1 MRDPLKNLRL
11 LLLLVLCASIPT
23 LINGQEVRVKNESF
37 EPLEG
42 ANLLLLDD
50 SVGYVSDP
58 NGRFDL
64 QVAEPKLAW
73 VSFVGYE
80 GQAVTIRPDQDLI
93 IILRTSNRVLSE
105 AIVEGFTGKQSLS
118 RQAGAISAITPGT
131 LSRFD
136 ESSLVNAVNTV
147 PGIRFEQRA
156 GGSYRVSI
164 RGSSIRSPF
173 GVRNVKVY
181 WNGIPFTEPGG
192 NTFLN
197 LLDLN
202 NTAKLEIMKG
212 PSASAFGA
220 GNGGVIK
227 IQSTDLSTLSNA
239 SLLSASFGSFGAQK
253 FSGSHNVL
261 NENSSLTLKWSNQQS
276 DGYREHNALD
286 RTTVE
291 LDGLFFPSEK
301 RTITASILYSDLFYE
316 IPGGLNPD
324 QRAENPRQSRPRSI
338 ERNASIAN
346 EFFLFTVGQEYQI
359 HENWSNQTNLG
370 LSTSDFENP
379 FILDYKSDNQQ
390 VFSLRSEF
398 ENKLS
403 MGGKPLNLSYGI
415 EYQKSFFDGKNFGNI
430 GGEADTIRFA
440 DEVEIDQ
447 RLFFANLDYQLSDKT
462 SLTFGLSQNALEYDI
477 NRTIDRINNA
487 PQRFVKEFDGV
498 WSPRLAISQQVGSN
512 YSIHFS
518 VMKGFSPPTT
528 TEVRTNEGSIN
539 LGLQAETGTNYELN
553 FRGSAAQKRLS
564 FDLALFY
571 FQLSDAIT
579 TFTDG
584 QGVVL
589 FRNAGETSQ
598 KGLELSTRMDWLSS
612 PTGVIQGLSTSLAY
626 TYHDFQFE
634 DYIDDGDDFSG
645 MALPGTAPHVLNIQ
659 TDLMLK
665 GGAYLNLTYHYSDPI
680 PLNDANTFFSRAYNL
695 VNLRAGYKGSLFNLP
710 IELYGGVDNLFDVS
724 YSLGNDLNAFGRR
737 YFQPAATI
745 NYYFG
750 LKVKLDH

>member
-1 MRDPLKNLRL
+1 MHYLVKKLRL
-11 LLLLVLCASIPT
+11 LAILFLCSSISELLH
-23 LINGQEVRVKNESF
+23 GQEVFVRNESL
-37 EPLEG
+37 EPLVG
-42 ANLLLLDD
+42 ANLSLLCD
-50 SVGYVSDP
+50 SIGYVSDQ
-58 NGRFDL
+58 NGAFDIR
-64 QVAEPKLAW
+64 VAEPTLVW

-80 GQAVTIRPDQDLI
+80 RQRITIRPGEERI
-93 IILRTSNRVLSE
+93 IILSTSTKILSE
-105 AIVEGFTGKQSLS
+105 TVVEGFSGKQSLN
-118 RQAGAISAITPGT
+118 RQAGAISAISPGA

-197 LLDLN
+197 LLDVN

-227 IQSTDLSTLSNA
+227 IQSTDLSRLSNA
-239 SLLSASFGSFGAQK
+239 SVLGVSFGSFGAQK

-261 NENSSLTLKWSNQQS
+261 NKNSSLTLKWSSQQS

-286 RTTVE
+286 RTTIE
-291 LDGLFFPSEK
+291 LDGLFFPSDK

-316 IPGGLNPD
+316 IPGGLNPE
-324 QRAENPRQSRPRSI
+324 QRADNPRQSRPRSI

-346 EFFLFTVGQEYQI
+346 EYYLFTVGQEYQMN
-359 HENWSNQTNLG
+359 ENWSNKTNLG

-398 ENKLS
+398 ANELS
-403 MGGKPLNLSYGI
+403 LGGKPLNLSYGI
-415 EYQKSFFDGKNFGNI
+415 EYQKSFFDGKNFGNVN
-430 GGEADTIRFA
+430 GAADTIRFA
-440 DEVEIDQ
+440 DEIEIDQ

-462 SLTFGLSQNALEYDI
+462 SLTFGLSQNTLEYEI
-477 NRTIDRINNA
+477 NRTIDKINNA
-487 PQRFVKEFDGV
+487 PQRFVKEFDGI
-498 WSPRLAISQQVGSN
+498 WSPRLAISQQLSSN
-512 YSIHFS
+512 SSIHLS

-553 FRGSAAQKRLS
+553 FRGAMAEKRLS
-564 FDLALFY
+564 FDLTLFY

-612 PTGVIQGLSTSLAY
+612 STGPIEGLSTSLAY

-634 DYIDDGDDFSG
+634 NYIDDGDDFSG
-645 MALPGTAPHVLNIQ
+645 MALPGTSPHVVNIQ
-659 TDLMLK
+659 TDLVLK
-665 GGAYLNLTYHYSDPI
+665 SGAYLNLTYHYSDPI

-695 VNLRAGYKGSLFNLP
+695 VNLRAGYKGRLMRQA
-710 IELYGGVDNLFDVS
+710 IELYAGVDNLFDVS

-750 LKVKLDH
+750 LKLKLNH

>member
-1 MRDPLKNLRL
+1 MPAFLH
-11 LLLLVLCASIPT
+11 A
-23 LINGQEVRVKNESF
+23 QEVIVKNESLK
-37 EPLEG
+37 PLEG
-42 ANLLLLDD
+42 ANLLLLPD
-50 SVGYVSDP
+50 SAGYVSDAD
-58 NGRFDL
+58 GKFDF
-64 QVAEPKLAW
+64 QISEPRSVV
-73 VSFVGYE
+73 VSFLGYE
-80 GQAVTIRPDQDLI
+80 KQTLTLLPEGQQI
-93 IILRTSNRVLSE
+93 IVLRTSNRVLSE
-105 AIVEGFTGKQSLS
+105 TIVEGFSGKQSLS
-118 RQAGAISAITPGT
+118 RQAGAISAISPSA

-197 LLDLN
+197 LLDVN

-212 PSASAFGA
+212 PSGSAFGA
-220 GNGGVIK
+220 GNGGVMK
-227 IQSTDLSTLSNA
+227 IQSTDLSTLANA
-239 SLLSASFGSFGAQK
+239 SLLSMSFGSFGVQK

-261 NENSSLTLKWSNQQS
+261 NENSSLTLKWSSQQS

-286 RTTVE
+286 RTTIE
-291 LDGLFFPSEK
+291 LDGLFFPSDN

-324 QRAENPRQSRPRSI
+324 QRTENPRQSRPRSI

-346 EFFLFTVGQEYQI
+346 EFFLFTIGQEYQI
-359 HENWSNQTNLG
+359 NESWSNKTNLG
-370 LSTSDFENP
+370 ISTSDFENP
-379 FILDYKSDNQQ
+379 FILDFKSDNQQ

-398 ENKLS
+398 ENEFGLGDKS
-403 MGGKPLNLSYGI
+403 LNLSYGL
-415 EYQKSFFDGKNFGNI
+415 EYQKSFFDGKNFGNVN
-430 GGEADTIRFA
+430 GEADTIRFA
-440 DEVEIDQ
+440 DEIEINQ
-447 RLFFANLDYQLSDKT
+447 RLFFANLGYQLSDKT
-462 SLTFGLSQNALEYDI
+462 GLTFGLSQNALEYDI
-477 NRTIDRINNA
+477 NRTIDEINNA

-498 WSPRLAISQQVGSN
+498 WSPRLAISQQLSSD
-512 YSIHFS
+512 YSVHLS

-553 FRGSAAQKRLS
+553 FRGAAAQKKLS

-584 QGVVL
+584 LGVVL

-612 PTGVIQGLSTSLAY
+612 STGVIQGLSTSFAY

-634 DYIDDGDDFSG
+634 NYIDDGDDFSG

-659 TDLMLK
+659 ADLKLK

-695 VNLRAGYKGSLFNLP
+695 VNLRAGYRGRLFNQP

-750 LKVKLDH
+750 LKVKLNH